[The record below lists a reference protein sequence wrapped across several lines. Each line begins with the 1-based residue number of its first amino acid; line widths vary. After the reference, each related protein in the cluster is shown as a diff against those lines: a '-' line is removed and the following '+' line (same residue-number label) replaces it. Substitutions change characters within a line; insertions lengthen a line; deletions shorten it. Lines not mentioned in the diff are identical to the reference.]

1 MRISI
6 DEKILEKYGLGME
19 EFLVLFLC
27 SRETNIE
34 SSIKVLIDKGL
45 VDRDLYNNISA
56 VVSDNTKELIA
67 SIIIDSDKNVIDKD
81 EEFEDLAKEM
91 QKIFPEGRKAGS
103 TYYWRGNVPLIARKL
118 KTLVTKFNVHFTKEE
133 VLRAT
138 RNYVEAFNGDYTFM
152 QLLKYFILKTN
163 KTTGEITSELLTYL
177 ENAGQEESLSDNWLN
192 EVR

>member
-91 QKIFPEGRKAGS
+91 QKIFPEGRKTGS

-133 VLRAT
+133 VQRAT

-177 ENAGQEESLSDNWLN
+177 ENAGQEESLSDDWTSSL
-192 EVR
+192 V

>member
-56 VVSDNTKELIA
+56 VVSDNTKEL
-67 SIIIDSDKNVIDKD
+67 
-81 EEFEDLAKEM
+81 
-91 QKIFPEGRKAGS
+91 
-103 TYYWRGNVPLIARKL
+103 
-118 KTLVTKFNVHFTKEE
+118 TLNQFNFQ
-133 VLRAT
+133 
-138 RNYVEAFNGDYTFM
+138 M
-152 QLLKYFILKTN
+152 
-163 KTTGEITSELLTYL
+163 L
-177 ENAGQEESLSDNWLN
+177 E
-192 EVR
+192 

>member
-177 ENAGQEESLSDNWLN
+177 ENAGQEESLSDDWTSSL
-192 EVR
+192 V

>member
-81 EEFEDLAKEM
+81 EEFEELAKEM
-91 QKIFPEGRKAGS
+91 QKIFPEGRKSGS
-103 TYYWRGNVPLIARKL
+103 T
-118 KTLVTKFNVHFTKEE
+118 
-133 VLRAT
+133 
-138 RNYVEAFNGDYTFM
+138 
-152 QLLKYFILKTN
+152 
-163 KTTGEITSELLTYL
+163 
-177 ENAGQEESLSDNWLN
+177 
-192 EVR
+192 